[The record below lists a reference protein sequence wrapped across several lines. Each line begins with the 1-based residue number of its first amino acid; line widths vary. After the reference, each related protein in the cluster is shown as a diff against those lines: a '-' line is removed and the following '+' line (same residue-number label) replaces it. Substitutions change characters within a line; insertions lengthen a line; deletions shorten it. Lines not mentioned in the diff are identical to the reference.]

1 MEIHQSRN
9 SDRYAFIHVLVPP
22 DVTIKHYP
30 TSPIIE
36 GNGVILTC
44 DAQGGNPS
52 TVLSYKWIFT
62 PRINITGAISRD
74 INRQIVF
81 IAEDLNAG
89 EYDCIANNSV
99 GVQIGKKDIFI
110 HCKYKRH
117 NNIYINVVY
126 VIHKDNII

>member
-1 MEIHQSRN
+1 MCIS
-9 SDRYAFIHVLVPP
+9 VLVPP
-22 DVTIKHYP
+22 DVTIKPYP

-62 PRINITGAISRD
+62 PRINITVAISRD

-89 EYDCIANNSV
+89 EYNCIANNSV
-99 GVQIGKKDIFI
+99 GVQMGKKDIFI
-110 HCKYKRH
+110 HCKYKSTIILILMLFMLFTH
-117 NNIYINVVY
+117 NNII
-126 VIHKDNII
+126 